1 MTFVRCCDIILI
13 AMYMVGE
20 EFFDDEMC
28 VSLDS
33 VMMIVNQLQE
43 SKLLLYLCPKFY
55 FILISR

>member
-1 MTFVRCCDIILI
+1 
-13 AMYMVGE
+13 MYMVGE

-43 SKLLLYLCPKFY
+43 SKLLLYLCQKFY